1 MMGRAILLLV
11 VGGLFAA
18 CSSFTPSRSFTRT
31 AYPDMFSAL
40 DSSPDGTE
48 GTIKSTGET
57 FRIKSTHVSKTR
69 LCRLVEIK
77 GDKTFFGE
85 SFCKAKGGEW
95 R

>member
-1 MMGRAILLLV
+1 MISRVILLFAV
-11 VGGLFAA
+11 VGLLAA
-18 CSSFTPSRSFTRT
+18 CSSVTPSQSFTRT

-57 FRIKSTHVSKTR
+57 FRIKSTHVSQTR

-77 GDKTFFGE
+77 GSKTFFGE

>member
-1 MMGRAILLLV
+1 MISRVILLFAV
-11 VGGLFAA
+11 VGLLAA

-57 FRIKSTHVSKTR
+57 FRIKSTHVSQTR

-77 GDKTFFGE
+77 GSKTFFGE

>member
-1 MMGRAILLLV
+1 MISRAILLLV
-11 VGGLFAA
+11 VGGLLAA

-57 FRIKSTHVSKTR
+57 FRIKSTHVNETR

-77 GDKTFFGE
+77 GSKTFFGE

>member
-1 MMGRAILLLV
+1 MISRVILLFAV
-11 VGGLFAA
+11 VGLLAA
-18 CSSFTPSRSFTRT
+18 CSNFTPSRSFTRT

-57 FRIKSTHVSKTR
+57 FRIKSTHVSQTR

-77 GDKTFFGE
+77 GSKTFFGE

>member
-1 MMGRAILLLV
+1 MISRAILLLAV
-11 VGGLFAA
+11 CGLLAA
-18 CSSFTPSRSFTRT
+18 CSSITPSRSFTRA

-57 FRIKSTHVSKTR
+57 FRIKSTHVNETR

-77 GDKTFFGE
+77 GSKTFFGE